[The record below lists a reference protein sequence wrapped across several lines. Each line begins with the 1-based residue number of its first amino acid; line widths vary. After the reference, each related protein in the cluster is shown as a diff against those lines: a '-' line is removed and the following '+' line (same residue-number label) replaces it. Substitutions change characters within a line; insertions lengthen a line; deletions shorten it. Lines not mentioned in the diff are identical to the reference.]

1 MLVESAPRR
10 IGTQKHDWTGNRCG
24 CAEPNFVM
32 VRDARSER
40 LVRLLD
46 ASDKVNRGSERC
58 LNPSVGDLGRR
69 DRRREKQ

>member
-1 MLVESAPRR
+1 
-10 IGTQKHDWTGNRCG
+10 
-24 CAEPNFVM
+24 M

-46 ASDKVNRGSERC
+46 ASDKMNRGSERC